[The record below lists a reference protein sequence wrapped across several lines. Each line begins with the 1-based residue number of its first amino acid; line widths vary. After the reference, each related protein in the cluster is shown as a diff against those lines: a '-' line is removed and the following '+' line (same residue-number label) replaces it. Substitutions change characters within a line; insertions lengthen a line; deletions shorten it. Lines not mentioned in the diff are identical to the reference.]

1 MPILTAQAIDGYKVD
16 TLRKIARARYKIG
29 NTYYEPTIHRREQ
42 LPDGRVA
49 IYFSITPGI
58 SGNVTITEVQLFDTN
73 NDLWASKVENIAISG
88 VQEGVLYRFTFDFKE
103 V

>member
-1 MPILTAQAIDGYKVD
+1 MPILSAKAIEGYKAD

-29 NTYYEPTIHRREQ
+29 NTYYEPTIHRREW
-42 LPDGRVA
+42 LADGRVA

-73 NDLWASKVENIAISG
+73 NDLWASKVENIVISG
-88 VQEGVLYRFTFDFKE
+88 LQEGILYRFAFDFKE